1 MNEVSV
7 WRLHLLRAVY
17 LLMALG
23 AGYLNWSQI
32 LDPTLSWSFTEGVMV
47 TMLAAMSALA
57 LLGLRHPLRMLPLMF
72 WEIAWKLI
80 WLARVAY
87 PAWQNDAINDALA
100 ANIFAI
106 GLVVIVIAVV
116 PWDYVWRA
124 YGRGPAEAWR

>member
-1 MNEVSV
+1 MNGIAT

-57 LLGLRHPLRMLPLMF
+57 LIGLRHPLRMLPLMF

-80 WLARVAY
+80 WLARVAF
-87 PAWQNDAINDALA
+87 PAWQNDAITEGLA

-106 GLVVIVIAVV
+106 GLVVIVIAAV
-116 PWDYVWRA
+116 PWDYVWRV
-124 YGRGPAEAWR
+124 YVKGPAS